1 MGEEARQ
8 LSRKA
13 ENNSLRDLGVGH
25 LTPPNRL
32 HLLMLRG
39 PSQVWGALGGAAVTV
54 MWLWGREA
62 AILCRVELELS
73 QSRVS
78 EEMILSS
85 RDVRS
90 RRTTRLQVASGV
102 GDSRTQCGLDLLQ
115 H

>member
-1 MGEEARQ
+1 MF
-8 LSRKA
+8 
-13 ENNSLRDLGVGH
+13 
-25 LTPPNRL
+25 
-32 HLLMLRG
+32 RG

-102 GDSRTQCGLDLLQ
+102 GDSTTQCGLDLLQ